1 LGFLEC
7 KGAVLPRR
15 KIFFTPFAIFIIAT
29 LAALNSA
36 ATSVPVWDA
45 KDWTQWTDADCQLI
59 LTKSPW
65 VSASSWNGPNA
76 YEKGGQSQAVAQIVS
91 SLVIRQAAVRQAQLQ
106 MDHDHMQPDAKKQFD
121 KDAAACLSQDTGDR
135 IVIGLDANATNG
147 DSNVTGEVAISKR
160 TYPITQVSD
169 WITSNPCP
177 FYPVVISIPRVT
189 GGNPAIGPADKKL
202 EIKSPSLHN
211 FSFDPQ
217 KMMYK
222 GKPDF

>member
-1 LGFLEC
+1 MPC
-7 KGAVLPRR
+7 R
-15 KIFFTPFAIFIIAT
+15 KIIFTPLAVCIIAT
-29 LAALNSA
+29 LAALTST
-36 ATSVPVWDA
+36 ATNIPPWDA
-45 KDWTQWTDADCQLI
+45 KDWTQWTDADCELI

-65 VSASSWNGPNA
+65 VSISSSNGPNS
-76 YEKGGQSQAVAQIVS
+76 YEKGEHVQAVAQIVS
-91 SLVIRQAAVRQAQLQ
+91 SLVIRQAAVRQAQIQ

-121 KDAAACLSQDTGDR
+121 KDAAACLNQDVSER
-135 IVIGLDANATNG
+135 IVIGLDANASNG
-147 DSNVTGEVAISKR
+147 DSNVTGEVFISKR
-160 TYPITQVSD
+160 SYPITQVSD
-169 WITSNPCP
+169 WIASNPCP

>member
-1 LGFLEC
+1 M
-7 KGAVLPRR
+7 PRR
-15 KIFFTPFAIFIIAT
+15 QLMFTPLAILIIAA
-29 LAALNSA
+29 LASLTST
-36 ATSVPVWDA
+36 ATNVPPWDA
-45 KDWTQWTDADCQLI
+45 KDWTQWTDADCELI

-65 VSASSWNGPNA
+65 VSTSSSNGPNS
-76 YEKGGQSQAVAQIVS
+76 YEKGERVQAIAQIVS
-91 SLVIRQAAVRQAQLQ
+91 SLVIRQAAVRQAQIQ

-121 KDAAACLSQDTGDR
+121 KEAAACLTQNIEDR

-147 DSNVTGEVAISKR
+147 DSNVTGEVFISKR
-160 TYPITQVSD
+160 SYPITQVSD
-169 WITSNPCP
+169 WIASNPCP

-202 EIKSPSLHN
+202 EIKSTSLRN

-217 KMMYK
+217 KLMYK